1 MSTLP
6 GLESFELVSDESK
19 TRVPLSGALLGWSDD
34 VQHRLNEHAILQ
46 RSGSIHQSQ
55 GQGPRRFVFRCL
67 LREPGASDTYK
78 RVEALLGR
86 EPFATLLHPRF
97 SRVPVVFVGLKVAE
111 DMEARTSGMI
121 VELSL
126 CETGLREVKADS
138 ASAAA
143 RQASQ
148 ATAQAVSLTQ
158 ALPALAPLAQALAA
172 QASAFLSLVEAT
184 TSQYDLAQA
193 LAAVRVAADSL
204 VLAAGV
210 TVRRFP
216 IVAAARL
223 ALWQCQASYRLAGAQ
238 LPPIVPR
245 TVPQRMSLARFA
257 RSLYGGGAQ
266 AMEAEIARINRI
278 ANPYAIPAGTVLQVA
293 DPARVTITA
302 TAAATAT
309 GETPNAEGW
318 AVKDSPTTR
327 GRLTWVW
334 DSSGNLVSDDKAGYA
349 VLMSII
355 AHKGA
360 YRWDRTYGTL
370 LHRLTR
376 SRSTTGSQ
384 LAAYARDGGAQV
396 EAAGLASG
404 VTPRAT
410 RLASGRWR
418 LAVRWTV
425 AGVERKQE
433 MSI

>member
-158 ALPALAPLAQALAA
+158 ALPALAPLSQALAA
-172 QASAFLSLVEAT
+172 QASAAPAGSDTASMPPASKKFLAT
-184 TSQYDLAQA
+184 LSTTVDLP
-193 LAAVRVAADSL
+193 L
-204 VLAAGV
+204 
-210 TVRRFP
+210 
-216 IVAAARL
+216 
-223 ALWQCQASYRLAGAQ
+223 
-238 LPPIVPR
+238 
-245 TVPQRMSLARFA
+245 
-257 RSLYGGGAQ
+257 
-266 AMEAEIARINRI
+266 E
-278 ANPYAIPAGTVLQVA
+278 AIPLKNGMTCQLSRSPRSYSASSSS
-293 DPARVTITA
+293 RA
-302 TAAATAT
+302 TASSVRNWRAGSCGLSACRRAKRRS
-309 GETPNAEGW
+309 E
-318 AVKDSPTTR
+318 SPP
-327 GRLTWVW
+327 
-334 DSSGNLVSDDKAGYA
+334 S
-349 VLMSII
+349 
-355 AHKGA
+355 
-360 YRWDRTYGTL
+360 
-370 LHRLTR
+370 
-376 SRSTTGSQ
+376 
-384 LAAYARDGGAQV
+384 
-396 EAAGLASG
+396 
-404 VTPRAT
+404 AT
-410 RLASGRWR
+410 RA
-418 LAVRWTV
+418 
-425 AGVERKQE
+425 
-433 MSI
+433 